1 MDIFEHL
8 VLIMI
13 IRREVIHFAIKNNQ
27 MQLLNIFDFENQ
39 VIEKMDKETVE
50 RAKQSIKAPA

>member
-8 VLIMI
+8 VLVMI

-27 MQLLNIFDFENQ
+27 MQLLNIFDNEAH
-39 VIEKMDKETVE
+39 VIDKI
-50 RAKQSIKAPA
+50 SN